1 MSQYKASVPSDSL
14 VKPEITKFFE
24 DFYQI
29 SDTGTA
35 EAHEQY
41 ADQFTKDAKL
51 IMGSKET
58 SGRDGDPTRF
68 ANVGRSR

>member
-14 VKPEITKFFE
+14 VKPEIAKFFE
-24 DFYQI
+24 AFYQI
-29 SDTGTA
+29 SDTA
-35 EAHEQY
+35 DAHEQY

-58 SGRDGDPTRF
+58 NGRDGNRCTT
-68 ANVGRSR
+68 SSTS